1 MSLIRTAMPVGKKP
15 DSSEYLQLLALYRKE
30 NKRALKV
37 KQAFPLTLPY
47 VIPMIQKAEAS
58 GRAIGIRDA
67 AIFALG
73 YRMLSRSVEDVDLL
87 IEDLT
92 ILDDRVLVWLAE
104 DKTHKGEH
112 QTLVLRNRPDI
123 QLVPRMR
130 RWLQYLASFGITTGP
145 LFRHLLKNGEPA
157 SAETR
162 EKTATERGEHLRP
175 QTINTRVKYWFA
187 KAGLVGDGRPVSSHG
202 LRAGAATDLAEAGAT
217 DEELEEA
224 GRWVKGSRIPRE
236 VYVRP
241 VKNAR
246 RDVFE
251 KVAVYEPSPAT
262 APP

>member
-1 MSLIRTAMPVGKKP
+1 
-15 DSSEYLQLLALYRKE
+15 
-30 NKRALKV
+30 
-37 KQAFPLTLPY
+37 
-47 VIPMIQKAEAS
+47 MIQKAEAS

-104 DKTHKGEH
+104 DKTHKGEP
-112 QTLVLRNRPDI
+112 QTLVLRDRPDI

-130 RWLQYLASFGITTGP
+130 RWLQHLAGFGVTTGP
-145 LFRHLLKNGEPA
+145 VFRHLLKNGEPA
-157 SAETR
+157 STETR
-162 EKTATERGEHLRP
+162 ERTATERGEHLRP
-175 QTINTRVKYWFA
+175 QTINERVKYWFA
-187 KAGLVGDGRPVSSHG
+187 KAGLVGDGRPISSHG

-241 VKNAR
+241 VKNAKK
-246 RDVFE
+246 DVFE
-251 KVAVYEPSPAT
+251 KVAVFEPSPGDHASVES
-262 APP
+262 